1 MTDLLPD
8 LALQTGALIFVVFV
22 LAGFVKGVVGVGM
35 PTIAV
40 GLLTASIGLQP
51 ALALMVV
58 PTFITNL
65 WQGLAGPHLMGLLRR
80 LWSYLLAA
88 TLFTG
93 AGVALLVWLN
103 HPLLPLILAASL
115 IGYGTAALMKFRM
128 ETQPHQEVALS
139 PALGAMNG
147 LLMGLTGS
155 GTVPGIFYFDSLALG
170 RDAMVQ
176 AMGLLFLVITGALAI
191 TLAALASESGSIDS
205 RYLTLSALCL
215 IPSFIGIQ
223 IGAVLRH
230 RLSEARFRQVL
241 YIAIIAMGVVIA
253 FRTL

>member
-1 MTDLLPD
+1 MTAFLPD
-8 LALQTGALIFVVFV
+8 LALQTGVLIFIVFV

-58 PTFITNL
+58 PTFFTNL
-65 WQGLAGPHLMGLLRR
+65 WQGLAGPYLVALLRR

-93 AGVALLVWLN
+93 AGVALLVWLD

-115 IGYGTAALMKFRM
+115 VGYGTAALMKFRM
-128 ETQPHQEVALS
+128 HTKPHQEAAWS
-139 PALGAMNG
+139 PVLGTMNG
-147 LLMGLTGS
+147 LLTGLTGS
-155 GTVPGIFYFDSLALG
+155 ATVPSIFYFDSLALG

-176 AMGLLFLVITGALAI
+176 AMGLLFVLVTAALAL
-191 TLAALASESGSIDS
+191 TLAALASESGAIDS
-205 RYLTLSALCL
+205 RYLTLSVLCL

-223 IGAVLRH
+223 IGVALRH
-230 RLSEARFRQVL
+230 RMSEARFRQIL
-241 YIAIIAMGVVIA
+241 YLAIIGMGVVIA